1 MYTIVWTETAKLAY
15 QQIQSFVL
23 QNWSID
29 IVLRL
34 DKDVE
39 DLLQNLTKHKH
50 LCPGLSEFP
59 GLRKCLINKQ
69 TSLIYSVDELN
80 KIINLV
86 TIVDN
91 RMDHP
96 FYN

>member
-1 MYTIVWTETAKLAY
+1 MYKIIWSETSKSAY

-23 QNWSID
+23 QNWSIE

-39 DLLQNLTKHKH
+39 EILQNLAKHKH
-50 LCPGLSEFP
+50 LCPRLNEFE

-69 TSLIYSVDELN
+69 TSLIYSIDELN
-80 KIINLV
+80 KNINLV

>member
-1 MYTIVWTETAKLAY
+1 MYTIVWSETAKLAN

-23 QNWSID
+23 QNWSNS
-29 IVLRL
+29 IVLKL

-39 DLLQNLTKHKH
+39 DLIQNLTKHKH
-50 LCPGLSEFP
+50 LCLSLSEFP

-69 TSLIYSVDELN
+69 TSLIYNVDELN

-86 TIVDN
+86 TIIDN